1 MRVLQVIVN
10 GHRSMPLKEI
20 AAAAKMPAAKVHR
33 YLVSLIRSGMVEQ
46 DPLSSRYD
54 LGPFAMTLG
63 LVAADRQDTIRLGL
77 SAIHAL
83 CEKIDEVAALI
94 AWSQNGPIVVR
105 WQRPRRPITISI
117 DTGTTLNML
126 STASG
131 RIFGAFLPA
140 SMTDPL
146 VQAALKASG
155 IPKELRSLS
164 SANALY
170 SRVREAGLAVLEK
183 NHLVTGVA
191 SMAAPVFNAEGEIT
205 LALAV
210 IGFQDSL
217 NTDPNGAPAMALRA
231 AARELSQKLGHHWH
245 QTLVSQ
251 EEQPKPRRS
260 SASPK
265 SSRAKRK

>member
-10 GHRSMPLKEI
+10 GHRSMALKDI

-33 YLVSLIRSGMVEQ
+33 YLVSLVRSGMVEQ

-63 LVAADRQDTIRLGL
+63 LIAADRQDSIRLGL
-77 SAIHAL
+77 TAIHAL

-117 DTGTTLNML
+117 DTGTALNML

-131 RIFGAFLPA
+131 RIFGAFLP
-140 SMTDPL
+140 SSVTDPL
-146 VQAALKASG
+146 VHAALKAPG
-155 IPKELRSLS
+155 TPKDLRSLS
-164 SANALY
+164 AASALY
-170 SRVREAGLAVLEK
+170 GRVREAGLAVLEK
-183 NHLVTGVA
+183 NHLVPGVA
-191 SMAAPVFNAEGEIT
+191 SMAAPVFNAEGEMT

-217 NTDPNGAPAMALRA
+217 NTNPDGAPAKALLD
-231 AARELSQKLGHHWH
+231 AARDLSQKLGHHW
-245 QTLVSQ
+245 QVTQASVS
-251 EEQPKPRRS
+251 EPAKTRRAASKS
-260 SASPK
+260 SAVKP
-265 SSRAKRK
+265 KRK